1 MSSCVVRCNPAV
13 LILAVLTLVAPASV
27 EAATFTVDSTLD
39 TTDVSPGDG
48 VCADSGG
55 RCTLRAAI
63 MEANALP
70 SQDRIDVPAGEYFP
84 TIASLGSGDGHAS
97 GDFNIT
103 DSVELYGAGA
113 DQTFIGPE
121 LVDVANHRVLA
132 ISDLGGRYTLK
143 ASRFATVPTPRGAVS
158 SSRAGDSRRSLNDL
172 RHDDGRGGIAPK
184 REERQEWEERE
195 EF

>member
-70 SQDRIDVPAGEYFP
+70 SQNRIDVPAGEYFP

-132 ISDLGGRYTLK
+132 ISDLGGPVHVEGVTLRNGSDT
-143 ASRFATVPTPRGAVS
+143 AGGGVLITSGGLTTIAQRPPPR
-158 SSRAGDSRRSLNDL
+158 
-172 RHDDGRGGIAPK
+172 
-184 REERQEWEERE
+184 
-195 EF
+195 